1 MQMQMPRIFPQ
12 DRPVLGSPRIVSLVV
27 TVPDLAASRD
37 FFAGVLGLPV
47 VADDGRTVRL
57 DAGGVVLELR
67 PAEAGAEAAPCV
79 TPVFHVEDL
88 GDTVWQLA
96 KHGIRLAPT
105 VTYSRAGGT
114 ARLEAPSGHAF
125 QLWEPSD
132 EARDGPGGRKLEE
145 LLAARP

>member
-27 TVPDLAASRD
+27 HVPDLPASRD

-47 VADDGRTVRL
+47 VADDGRSVRL
-57 DAGGVVLELR
+57 DAGGVVLDLR
-67 PAEAGAEAAPCV
+67 PVENGAEPGAV
-79 TPVFHVEDL
+79 TPVFYAEDL
-88 GDTVWQLA
+88 GDAVVQLSRR
-96 KHGIRLAPT
+96 GIRLAPT

-114 ARLEAPSGHAF
+114 ARLEAPSGHVF